1 MAEEQQTDVIPL
13 VEERVSVGKETR
25 LGDRVLVSTQTEA
38 VQTSLAVELA
48 NVEVEVTRVPMN
60 RKVDAMPEVL
70 VEGDLTIVPVVEE
83 RIVVTRELYLV
94 EEVHIRRT
102 EHLETTEVPITTRRQ
117 TVSVQRLSPEDN
129 R

>member
-1 MAEEQQTDVIPL
+1 M
-13 VEERVSVGKETR
+13 
-25 LGDRVLVSTQTEA
+25 DRKL
-38 VQTSLAVELA
+38 
-48 NVEVEVTRVPMN
+48 
-60 RKVDAMPEVL
+60 DAMPEVL